1 MDESH
6 FRWSGYL
13 VLALL
18 CVGCSKP
25 SKSAETVFP
34 QETRIDCASNQIR
47 GSYTVEW
54 ESGELTNETGAGR
67 EQFLDDFVK
76 PNLEKI
82 ARVEHDFEIRHIT
95 PEYTEVIPNPSP
107 TLPILNWNVKETQTS
122 DLWDLGLKGSGIA
135 VAVIDSGV
143 DIRHPQIAPQLFT
156 NVAELNGV
164 EGVDDD
170 KNGHID
176 DVHGW
181 NFADK
186 SATQTDEVGHGT
198 HVAGTI
204 AANSNFGPIQGAAPE
219 AKILPLDFMSGGTG
233 TSSAAILSIEY
244 AAKMG
249 AKIINAS
256 WGSSHCSKILEDTIK
271 KLNSKDILF
280 VTAAGNSRSDLSESP
295 EYPAVIRSENSI
307 TVGASTRE
315 FLRAGFSNW
324 GSLVHVVAP
333 GKDILSTYPG
343 GVYAVLD
350 GTSMA
355 APLVAG
361 QAALI
366 WGKFP
371 TATAEQVKQ
380 ALITSVRVG
389 TFAVESRG
397 ETRGLG
403 AYEALG
409 RALLL
414 LQ

>member
-1 MDESH
+1 MDESRS
-6 FRWSGYL
+6 RWSGYV
-13 VLALL
+13 VLAVFSVS
-18 CVGCSKP
+18 CAKQP
-25 SKSAETVFP
+25 KSAETVFP
-34 QETRIDCASNQIR
+34 QETRIDCSSNQIR
-47 GSYTVEW
+47 GSYVVEW
-54 ESGELTNETGAGR
+54 ESGELTNESGASR
-67 EQFLDDFVK
+67 EQFVDEFIG

-82 ARVEHDFEIRHIT
+82 ARVEHDFAIQHIK
-95 PEYTEVIPNPSP
+95 PEFTEVIPNPSP
-107 TLPILNWNVKETQTS
+107 TLPILNWNVKETQTT
-122 DLWDLGLKGSGIA
+122 DLWAMGLKGSGVT

-143 DIRHPQIAPQLFT
+143 DTNHPQIAPQLFT
-156 NVAELNGV
+156 NEAELNGTK
-164 EGVDDD
+164 GVDDD
-170 KNGHID
+170 KNGLID

-186 SATQTDEVGHGT
+186 SPIQVDEVGHGT

-204 AANSNFGPIQGAAPE
+204 AANPNFGPIQGAAPE
-219 AKILPLDFMSGGTG
+219 AKIMPLDFMSGGAG

-256 WGSSHCSKILEDTIK
+256 WGSSRCSMILEDTIK
-271 KLNSKDILF
+271 KLNAKNVLF
-280 VTAAGNSRSDLSESP
+280 VTAAGNSRSNLSESP
-295 EYPAVIRSENSI
+295 EYPAVIRSPNSI

-324 GSLVHVVAP
+324 GNLVHVVAP
-333 GKDILSTYPG
+333 GKDILSTYKDG
-343 GVYAVLD
+343 LYAVLD

-355 APLVAG
+355 TPLVAG

-371 TATAEQVKQ
+371 NATAEQVKQ
-380 ALITSVRVG
+380 ALISSVRTG

-397 ETRGLG
+397 ETRGIG

-409 RALLL
+409 RALF